1 MLNNYMFGN
10 INKQTL
16 IYLVLF
22 QIIVITVSNFLVSIP
37 IEFLNLKLTWSA
49 FSFPLVVLAIDLTIR
64 ILGKSIAR
72 ATIAISYPFAI
83 ISSISV
89 LLIEGSSVNEALR
102 IGFASASAYGISTL
116 LDVYI
121 FQVIRE
127 KYKYWWL
134 APSVSTVFANVIDT
148 FVFFY
153 AAFFNSTDDYMKEN
167 WTEIAVNQSFI
178 KIVIGLLFFLPFYG
192 ILLNYL
198 MKKIKI
204 CYQLMR
210 V

>member
-1 MLNNYMFGN
+1 MVNKYMFGN

-83 ISSISV
+83 ISSIVV

-102 IGFASASAYGISTL
+102 IGFASATAYGISTL

-153 AAFFNSTDDYMKEN
+153 AAFYNSTDDYMKEN
-167 WTEIAVNQSFI
+167 WIEIAVNQSFI

-198 MKKIKI
+198 MKKIKKG
-204 CYQLMR
+204 
-210 V
+210 

>member
-1 MLNNYMFGN
+1 MLNKYMFGN

-72 ATIAISYPFAI
+72 ATITISYPFAI
-83 ISSISV
+83 VSSISV

-153 AAFFNSTDDYMKEN
+153 AAFYNSTDEYMKEN

-198 MKKIKI
+198 MNTISQNK
-204 CYQLMR
+204 
-210 V
+210 

>member
-1 MLNNYMFGN
+1 MVNKYMFGN

-72 ATIAISYPFAI
+72 ATIALSYPFAI
-83 ISSISV
+83 ISSVGV

-153 AAFFNSTDDYMKEN
+153 AFYNSTDEYMKEN

-198 MKKIKI
+198 MKKIKKG
-204 CYQLMR
+204 
-210 V
+210 

>member
-1 MLNNYMFGN
+1 MLNKYMFEN
-10 INKQTL
+10 INKRTL

-22 QIIVITVSNFLVSIP
+22 QIIVITISNFLVSIP
-37 IEFLNLKLTWSA
+37 IEFLNFKLTWSA

-64 ILGKSIAR
+64 ILGKSTAR

-83 ISSISV
+83 ISSIGV
-89 LLIEGSSVNEALR
+89 LLIEGSSVYEALR
-102 IGFASASAYGISTL
+102 IGIASASAYGISTL

-134 APSVSTVFANVIDT
+134 APSVSTVFANIIDT

-153 AAFFNSTDDYMKEN
+153 TAFYNSTDEYMKEN
-167 WTEIAVNQSFI
+167 WVEIALNQSII
-178 KIVIGLLFFLPFYG
+178 KIIIGLTLFLPIYG
-192 ILLNYL
+192 IFLNYIL
-198 MKKIKI
+198 YKLKK
-204 CYQLMR
+204 
-210 V
+210 

>member
-1 MLNNYMFGN
+1 MLNKYMFGN

-72 ATIAISYPFAI
+72 ATIALSYPFAI
-83 ISSISV
+83 ISSVGV

-153 AAFFNSTDDYMKEN
+153 AAFYNSTDEYMKEN

-198 MKKIKI
+198 MKKIKKG
-204 CYQLMR
+204 
-210 V
+210 

>member
-1 MLNNYMFGN
+1 MFKN

-37 IEFLNLKLTWSA
+37 IEFYKLKLTWSA
-49 FSFPLVVLAIDLTIR
+49 FSFPLVVLSIDLTIR

-72 ATIAISYPFAI
+72 ATIALSYPFAI
-83 ISSISV
+83 ISSIGV
-89 LLIEGSSVNEALR
+89 LLIEGTPQNEALR
-102 IGFASASAYGISTL
+102 IGFASASAYGVSTL

-121 FQVIRE
+121 FQIIRD

-134 APSVSTVFANVIDT
+134 APAVSTIFANIIDT

-153 AAFFNSTDDYMKEN
+153 AAFYNSTDRYMSEN
-167 WTEIAVNQSFI
+167 WIEIATNQSLI
-178 KIVIGLLFFLPFYG
+178 KIVIGLIFFLPFYG
-192 ILLNYL
+192 IILNYL
-198 MKKIKI
+198 MKRIDRIKN
-204 CYQLMR
+204 
-210 V
+210 

>member
-1 MLNNYMFGN
+1 MLNKYMFGN

-22 QIIVITVSNFLVSIP
+22 QIIVITISNFLVSIP

-83 ISSISV
+83 ISSIGV
-89 LLIEGSSVNEALR
+89 LLIEGSSVYEALR

-134 APSVSTVFANVIDT
+134 APSVSTVFSNIIDT

-153 AAFFNSTDDYMKEN
+153 TAFYNSTDEYMKEN
-167 WTEIAVNQSFI
+167 WVEIALNQSII
-178 KIVIGLLFFLPFYG
+178 KITIGLILFLPIYG
-192 ILLNYL
+192 IFLNYIL
-198 MKKIKI
+198 YKLKND
-204 CYQLMR
+204 
-210 V
+210 

>member
-1 MLNNYMFGN
+1 MFGN

-72 ATIAISYPFAI
+72 ATIALSYPFAI
-83 ISSISV
+83 VSSIGV

-153 AAFFNSTDDYMKEN
+153 AAFYNSTDDYMKEN
-167 WTEIAVNQSFI
+167 WTEIAINQSFI

-198 MKKIKI
+198 MKKIKKG
-204 CYQLMR
+204 
-210 V
+210 

>member
-1 MLNNYMFGN
+1 MFKN

-16 IYLVLF
+16 TYLVLF
-22 QIIVITVSNFLVSIP
+22 QIVVITVSNFLVSIP
-37 IEFLNLKLTWSA
+37 IELLNLKLTWSA

-83 ISSISV
+83 ISSIGV

-153 AAFFNSTDDYMKEN
+153 AAFYNSTDDYMKEN
-167 WTEIAVNQSFI
+167 WIEIAVNQSFI

-198 MKKIKI
+198 MKKIKKG
-204 CYQLMR
+204 
-210 V
+210 

>member
-1 MLNNYMFGN
+1 MFGN

-72 ATIAISYPFAI
+72 ATITISYPFAI
-83 ISSISV
+83 VSSIGV

-153 AAFFNSTDDYMKEN
+153 AAFYNSTDDYMKEN

-198 MKKIKI
+198 MKKIKKG
-204 CYQLMR
+204 
-210 V
+210 

>member
-1 MLNNYMFGN
+1 MFGN

-72 ATIAISYPFAI
+72 ATIALSYPFAI
-83 ISSISV
+83 ISSIGV

-153 AAFFNSTDDYMKEN
+153 AAFYNSTDDYMKEN

-198 MKKIKI
+198 MKKIKKG
-204 CYQLMR
+204 
-210 V
+210 

>member
-1 MLNNYMFGN
+1 MLNKYMFGN

-72 ATIAISYPFAI
+72 ATITISYPFAI
-83 ISSISV
+83 VSSIGV

-153 AAFFNSTDDYMKEN
+153 AAFYNSTDEYMKEN
-167 WTEIAVNQSFI
+167 WTEIAVNQSFM

-198 MKKIKI
+198 MKKIKKG
-204 CYQLMR
+204 
-210 V
+210 

>member
-1 MLNNYMFGN
+1 MLNKYMFEN
-10 INKQTL
+10 INKRTL

-22 QIIVITVSNFLVSIP
+22 QIIVITISNFLVSIP
-37 IEFLNLKLTWSA
+37 IEFLNFKLTWSA

-64 ILGKSIAR
+64 ILGKSTAR

-83 ISSISV
+83 ISSIGV
-89 LLIEGSSVNEALR
+89 LLIEGSSVYEALR

-134 APSVSTVFANVIDT
+134 APSVSTVFANIIDT

-153 AAFFNSTDDYMKEN
+153 TAFYNSTDEYMKEN
-167 WTEIAVNQSFI
+167 WVEIALNQSII
-178 KIVIGLLFFLPFYG
+178 KIIIGLTLFLPIYG
-192 ILLNYL
+192 IFLNYIL
-198 MKKIKI
+198 YKLKNE
-204 CYQLMR
+204 
-210 V
+210 

>member
-72 ATIAISYPFAI
+72 ATIALSYPFAI
-83 ISSISV
+83 ISSVGV

-121 FQVIRE
+121 FQVISE

-153 AAFFNSTDDYMKEN
+153 AAFYNSIDDYMKEN
-167 WTEIAVNQSFI
+167 WIEIAVNQSFI
-178 KIVIGLLFFLPFYG
+178 KVVIGLLFFLPFYG

-198 MKKIKI
+198 MKKIKKG
-204 CYQLMR
+204 
-210 V
+210 

>member
-1 MLNNYMFGN
+1 MLNKYMFGN

-83 ISSISV
+83 ISSIVV

-153 AAFFNSTDDYMKEN
+153 AAFYNSTDDYMKEN
-167 WTEIAVNQSFI
+167 WIEIAVNQSFI

-198 MKKIKI
+198 MKKIKKG
-204 CYQLMR
+204 
-210 V
+210 

>member
-1 MLNNYMFGN
+1 MVNKYMFGN

-72 ATIAISYPFAI
+72 ATIALSYPFAI
-83 ISSISV
+83 ISSIGV

-153 AAFFNSTDDYMKEN
+153 AAFYNSTDDYMKEN
-167 WTEIAVNQSFI
+167 WTEIALNQSFI

-198 MKKIKI
+198 MKKIKKG
-204 CYQLMR
+204 
-210 V
+210 

>member
-10 INKQTL
+10 INKRTL

-153 AAFFNSTDDYMKEN
+153 AAFYNSKDDYMKEN
-167 WTEIAVNQSFI
+167 WIEIAVNQSFI
-178 KIVIGLLFFLPFYG
+178 KVVIGLLFFLPFYG

-198 MKKIKI
+198 MNKIKK
-204 CYQLMR
+204 R
-210 V
+210 

>member
-1 MLNNYMFGN
+1 MLNKYMFEN
-10 INKQTL
+10 INKRTL

-22 QIIVITVSNFLVSIP
+22 QIIVITISNFLVSIP
-37 IEFLNLKLTWSA
+37 IEFLNFKLTWSA

-64 ILGKSIAR
+64 ILGKSTAR

-83 ISSISV
+83 ISSIGV
-89 LLIEGSSVNEALR
+89 LLIEGSSVYEALR

-134 APSVSTVFANVIDT
+134 APSVSTVFANIIDT

-153 AAFFNSTDDYMKEN
+153 TAFYNSTDEYMKEN
-167 WTEIAVNQSFI
+167 WVEIALNQSYI
-178 KIVIGLLFFLPFYG
+178 KIIIGLILFLPIYG
-192 ILLNYL
+192 IFLNYIL
-198 MKKIKI
+198 YKLKND
-204 CYQLMR
+204 
-210 V
+210 

>member
-1 MLNNYMFGN
+1 MVNKYMFGN

-72 ATIAISYPFAI
+72 ATIALSYPFAI
-83 ISSISV
+83 ISSIGV

-153 AAFFNSTDDYMKEN
+153 AAFYNSTDEYMKEN
-167 WTEIAVNQSFI
+167 WTELAVNQSFI

-198 MKKIKI
+198 MKKIKKG
-204 CYQLMR
+204 
-210 V
+210 

>member
-1 MLNNYMFGN
+1 MFGN

-22 QIIVITVSNFLVSIP
+22 QIIVITISNFLVSIP

-83 ISSISV
+83 ISSIGV
-89 LLIEGSSVNEALR
+89 LLIEGSSVYEALR

-134 APSVSTVFANVIDT
+134 APSVSTVFANIIDT

-153 AAFFNSTDDYMKEN
+153 TAFYNSTDEYMKEN
-167 WTEIAVNQSFI
+167 WVEIALNQSII
-178 KIVIGLLFFLPFYG
+178 KITIGLILFLPIYG
-192 ILLNYL
+192 IFLNYIL
-198 MKKIKI
+198 YKLKND
-204 CYQLMR
+204 
-210 V
+210 

>member
-1 MLNNYMFGN
+1 MVNKYMFGN

-72 ATIAISYPFAI
+72 ATIALSYPFAI

-153 AAFFNSTDDYMKEN
+153 AAFYNSTDEYMKEN

-198 MKKIKI
+198 MKKIKKG
-204 CYQLMR
+204 
-210 V
+210 

>member
-1 MLNNYMFGN
+1 MFKN
-10 INKQTL
+10 INKQILT
-16 IYLVLF
+16 YLVLF

-37 IEFLNLKLTWSA
+37 IELLNLKLTWSV

-83 ISSISV
+83 ISSIGV

-153 AAFFNSTDDYMKEN
+153 AAFYNSTDDYMKEN

-198 MKKIKI
+198 MKKIKKG
-204 CYQLMR
+204 
-210 V
+210 

>member
-1 MLNNYMFGN
+1 MFGN

-22 QIIVITVSNFLVSIP
+22 QIIVITISNFLVSIP

-83 ISSISV
+83 ISSIGV
-89 LLIEGSSVNEALR
+89 LLIEGSSVYEALR

-134 APSVSTVFANVIDT
+134 APSVSTVFANIIDT

-153 AAFFNSTDDYMKEN
+153 TAFYNSTDEYMKEN
-167 WTEIAVNQSFI
+167 WVEIALNQSII
-178 KIVIGLLFFLPFYG
+178 KIIIGLILFLPIYG
-192 ILLNYL
+192 IFLNYIL
-198 MKKIKI
+198 YKLKND
-204 CYQLMR
+204 
-210 V
+210 

>member
-1 MLNNYMFGN
+1 MVNKYMFGN

-72 ATIAISYPFAI
+72 ATIALSYPFAI
-83 ISSISV
+83 ISSIGV

-153 AAFFNSTDDYMKEN
+153 AAFYNSKDEYMKEN

-198 MKKIKI
+198 MKKIKKG
-204 CYQLMR
+204 
-210 V
+210 

>member
-1 MLNNYMFGN
+1 MFKN

-16 IYLVLF
+16 TYLVLF
-22 QIIVITVSNFLVSIP
+22 QIVVITVSNFLVSIP
-37 IEFLNLKLTWSA
+37 IELLNLKLTWSA

-153 AAFFNSTDDYMKEN
+153 AAFYNSKDDYMKEN
-167 WTEIAVNQSFI
+167 WIEIAVNQSFI
-178 KIVIGLLFFLPFYG
+178 KVVIGLLFFLPFYG

-198 MKKIKI
+198 MKKIKKG
-204 CYQLMR
+204 
-210 V
+210 

>member
-1 MLNNYMFGN
+1 MPNNYMFEN
-10 INKQTL
+10 INKRTL

-22 QIIVITVSNFLVSIP
+22 QIVVITVSNFLVSIP

-49 FSFPLVVLAIDLTIR
+49 FSFPIVVLAIDLTIR

-72 ATIAISYPFAI
+72 ATIALSYPFAI

-89 LLIEGSSVNEALR
+89 LLIEGSSVYEALR
-102 IGFASASAYGISTL
+102 IGFASASAYGISTF

-134 APSVSTVFANVIDT
+134 APSVSTVFANIIDT

-153 AAFFNSTDDYMKEN
+153 AAFYNSTDEYMKEN
-167 WTEIAVNQSFI
+167 WVEIALNQSII
-178 KIVIGLLFFLPFYG
+178 KIIIGLIFFLPVYG
-192 ILLNYL
+192 VFLNYIL
-198 MKKIKI
+198 YKLKND
-204 CYQLMR
+204 
-210 V
+210 

>member
-1 MLNNYMFGN
+1 MRNKYMFGN

-72 ATIAISYPFAI
+72 ATIALSYPFAI
-83 ISSISV
+83 ISSIGV

-153 AAFFNSTDDYMKEN
+153 AAFYNSTDDYMKEN

-198 MKKIKI
+198 MKKIKKG
-204 CYQLMR
+204 
-210 V
+210 

>member
-153 AAFFNSTDDYMKEN
+153 AAFYNSKDDYMKEN
-167 WTEIAVNQSFI
+167 WIEIAVNQSFI
-178 KIVIGLLFFLPFYG
+178 KVVIGLLFFLPFYG

-198 MKKIKI
+198 MNKIKK
-204 CYQLMR
+204 R
-210 V
+210 

>member
-1 MLNNYMFGN
+1 MLNKYMFGK

-72 ATIAISYPFAI
+72 ATIALSYPFAI
-83 ISSISV
+83 ISSIGV

-153 AAFFNSTDDYMKEN
+153 AAFYNSTDEYMKEN

-198 MKKIKI
+198 MKKIKKG
-204 CYQLMR
+204 
-210 V
+210 

>member
-1 MLNNYMFGN
+1 MVNKYMFGN

-72 ATIAISYPFAI
+72 ATIALSYPFAI
-83 ISSISV
+83 ISSVGV

-153 AAFFNSTDDYMKEN
+153 AAFYNSTDEYMKEN

-198 MKKIKI
+198 MKKIKK
-204 CYQLMR
+204 R
-210 V
+210 

>member
-1 MLNNYMFGN
+1 MLNKYMFEN
-10 INKQTL
+10 INKRTL

-22 QIIVITVSNFLVSIP
+22 QIIVITISNFLVSIP
-37 IEFLNLKLTWSA
+37 IEFLNFKLTWSA

-83 ISSISV
+83 ISSIGV

-153 AAFFNSTDDYMKEN
+153 AAFYNSTDDYMKEN
-167 WTEIAVNQSFI
+167 WTEIAINQSFI

-198 MKKIKI
+198 MKKIKKG
-204 CYQLMR
+204 
-210 V
+210 

>member
-1 MLNNYMFGN
+1 MLNKYMFEN
-10 INKQTL
+10 INKRTL
-16 IYLVLF
+16 MYLVLF
-22 QIIVITVSNFLVSIP
+22 QIIVITISNFLVSIP
-37 IEFLNLKLTWSA
+37 IEFLNFKLTWSA

-72 ATIAISYPFAI
+72 ATIALSYPFAI
-83 ISSISV
+83 ISSIGV

-153 AAFFNSTDDYMKEN
+153 AAFYNSTDDYMKEN
-167 WTEIAVNQSFI
+167 WTEIAINQIFI

-198 MKKIKI
+198 MKKIKN
-204 CYQLMR
+204 
-210 V
+210 